1 MVSLNEDISLDEYNF
16 IEWTDKFLETQAAQ
30 AYSLY
35 IVWELRERAIYTT
48 LYGNLP
54 DISKW

>member
-1 MVSLNEDISLDEYNF
+1 MGEAYRTWIILPY
-16 IEWTDKFLETQAAQ
+16 TQAAQ

-35 IVWELRERAIYTT
+35 FVWELQERAIYKT

-54 DISKW
+54 DILKW

>member
-1 MVSLNEDISLDEYNF
+1 MEHNP
-16 IEWTDKFLETQAAQ
+16 QAAQ
-30 AYSLY
+30 ADSLY
-35 IVWELRERAIYTT
+35 FVWKLRERAIYKT